1 MRKLL
6 IPLLAALALPT
17 ACSNVE
23 FSEKTV
29 NGDLKI
35 CPENLPKVGF
45 NIRTLDNDQN
55 LFSVTKKISIKN
67 ALKNDFLQDHIALL
81 KLEAAGSIAEF
92 TYSDYERD
100 NIAKKFIWE
109 QVQRSIATMKE
120 KYICIKKGSSKD
132 EIFFTGEWSPKSLK
146 RGRKIFEYHKAHI
159 EHF

>member
-35 CPENLPKVGF
+35 CPENLRKVGF
-45 NIRTLDNDQN
+45 DIRTLDNDQS

-81 KLEAAGSIAEF
+81 KLEAAGTIAEF

-100 NIAKKFIWE
+100 NIAKKFSWE

-132 EIFFTGEWSPKSLK
+132 EIFFIGEWSPESIK
-146 RGRKIFEYHKAHI
+146 RGSKILQYHRVHA
-159 EHF
+159 E